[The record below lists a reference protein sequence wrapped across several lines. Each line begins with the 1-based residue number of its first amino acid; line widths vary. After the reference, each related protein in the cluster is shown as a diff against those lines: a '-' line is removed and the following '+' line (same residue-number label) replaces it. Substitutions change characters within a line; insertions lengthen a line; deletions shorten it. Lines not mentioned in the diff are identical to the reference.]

1 MTPKTYFPHQVLNH
15 LVKMQ
20 VKDCCEMGACDF
32 TTNTFYNF
40 YAGYEVHQCR
50 AMWPLRVFC
59 FCVLLLVSAH
69 AFEGYKPQLA
79 YYRQSEP
86 EVYLEENRPIL
97 KRQVFEVKR
106 KEALA
111 RARCF
116 FNPITC

>member
-1 MTPKTYFPHQVLNH
+1 
-15 LVKMQ
+15 
-20 VKDCCEMGACDF
+20 
-32 TTNTFYNF
+32 
-40 YAGYEVHQCR
+40 
-50 AMWPLRVFC
+50 MWPLRVLC

-69 AFEGYKPQLA
+69 AFEGYKPHLA

-86 EVYLEENRPIL
+86 EVYLEENHPLL
-97 KRQVFEVKR
+97 KRHVIEVKR